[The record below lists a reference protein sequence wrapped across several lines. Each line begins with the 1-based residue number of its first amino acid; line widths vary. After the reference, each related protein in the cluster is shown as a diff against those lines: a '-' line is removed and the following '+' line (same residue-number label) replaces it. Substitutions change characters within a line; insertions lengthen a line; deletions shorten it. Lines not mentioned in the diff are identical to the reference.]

1 MTEPLPLS
9 PLVLHEDAFD
19 AFFLP
24 YRHPESRFN
33 IWGGYG
39 LETFGEDFQ
48 LVSRLDESYVWTVL
62 DSGCD
67 VDQWI
72 TSGIHY
78 VNRVCY
84 LVTERA
90 HNGLIVDFRVPH
102 RARFLTPLGLT
113 RQIRKLERAM
123 AQMGV

>member
-1 MTEPLPLS
+1 MIESLPIS
-9 PLVLHEDAFD
+9 SLVLHEDAFH
-19 AFFLP
+19 AYFLP

-33 IWGGYG
+33 IWGGLG
-39 LETFGEDFQ
+39 LEIFGEDFQ
-48 LVSRLDESYVWTVL
+48 LVRKLDDSYMWTVL
-62 DSGCD
+62 DSGCGA
-67 VDQWI
+67 DQWI

-90 HNGLIVDFRVPH
+90 HNGLIVDFRVPY
-102 RARFLTPLGLT
+102 RARPLTSLGLA

-123 AQMGV
+123 AQM

>member
-1 MTEPLPLS
+1 MFIS
-9 PLVLHEDAFD
+9 PLVLHEDAFHV
-19 AFFLP
+19 FFVP
-24 YRHPESRFN
+24 YRHPDSRFN

-39 LETFGEDFQ
+39 LETFWEDFQ
-48 LVSRLDESYVWTVL
+48 LVRRLDDSYVWTVL

-67 VDQWI
+67 ADQWI

-84 LVTERA
+84 LVTKKA
-90 HNGLIVDFRVPH
+90 HNGLIVDFRVPN
-102 RARFLTPLGLT
+102 RARSLKPLGLT

-123 AQMGV
+123 AQK